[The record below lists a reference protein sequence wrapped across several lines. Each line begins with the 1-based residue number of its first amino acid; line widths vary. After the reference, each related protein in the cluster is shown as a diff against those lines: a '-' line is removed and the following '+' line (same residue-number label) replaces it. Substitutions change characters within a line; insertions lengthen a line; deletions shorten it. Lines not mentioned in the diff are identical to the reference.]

1 MAGKQGMSN
10 PPGKTLVCLGSI
22 HALPLILYIL
32 SNEMNLSLLVIF
44 TVCQNVQF
52 LYSLYMKIKLTTTK
66 TIAFEKRSLSIL
78 TIYARC
84 KNVFYP

>member
-22 HALPLILYIL
+22 RALPLILYIL

-44 TVCQNVQF
+44 IVCQNVQF

-66 TIAFEKRSLSIL
+66 TVAFEKRSLSIL